1 MLVVETINATTSM
14 ALMPVLPFYVMKMG
28 ANAFDIALQGTVF
41 NLTQMIFAPVVG
53 TISDRMG
60 RKRILIAV
68 ALGSAV
74 TNFMQAKAE
83 NLTQMLFVR
92 AMGGMVSSGGPVYT
106 AYLMEETDSEEEL
119 REVLVLQRLVVTI
132 GAIMGPLVSKMFWYW
147 SFQTLCYG
155 MICTNIL
162 GALIGAIFYVEHPP
176 PEGTSPRSPPR
187 NGTSPPRTGSP
198 PLDRTRSFTL
208 TPKVL
213 SPQVGLGKGSSRWW
227 RLVMGRETGTL
238 ILGSMAFNFSMGV
251 TEGPEVVFFKD
262 YFGFS
267 QNDMSDLLLVSC
279 LAALVLTPFL
289 PALQTCLGERESCVV
304 GCCGIA
310 CTTFTLIMGTGHKF
324 VPLVT
329 AGLSVGL
336 FGSMTG
342 LGFMAM
348 VNSCCPK
355 DRLGTFL
362 GIKALF
368 DSLSGTLSPAFGGWL
383 YTRDHFL
390 PYGLSVGLLAATAGV
405 FASFAPLQE
414 KPKPKAINKEEVEP
428 MLGKELETDSDEA
441 DMGPTP
447 SLTTENLPFSK
458 NTMMLKL
465 VTNEL
470 GILMDEQLGNFFYS
484 KNNFK
489 AGGIRRSATIGVENF
504 IAAADGKTPLR
515 ARQLRGASTKPEL
528 PDTDTLSPA
537 TEGAAPSSQWQGP

>member
-1 MLVVETINATTSM
+1 MTISTSIIAMLFVETVNATTSM
-14 ALMPVLPFYVMKMG
+14 ALMPVLPFYVMQMG
-28 ANAFDIALQGTVF
+28 ADAFDIALQGTVF

-53 TISDRMG
+53 SMSDRMG

-68 ALGSAV
+68 ALGSAFV
-74 TNFMQAKAE
+74 NFMQAKAV
-83 NLTQMLFVR
+83 NLTQILFVR
-92 AMGGMVSSGGPVYT
+92 AMGGFVSSGGPVYT
-106 AYLMEETDSEEEL
+106 AYLMEETSSEEEL
-119 REVLVLQRLVVTI
+119 CEVLVLQRLVVTI
-132 GAIMGPLVSKMFWYW
+132 GAILGPLIAKIFWYW

-162 GALIGAIFYVEHPP
+162 GAVIGLLFYAEHLP

-187 NGTSPPRTGSP
+187 SGSP
-198 PLDRTRSFTL
+198 QGIERTRSFTL

-213 SPQVGLGKGSSRWW
+213 SPAMVSHRSSRWW
-227 RLVMGRETGTL
+227 RLLMGRETGIL

-262 YFGFS
+262 YFGYN
-267 QNDMSDLLLVSC
+267 QGDMSDLLLVSC

-289 PALQTCLGERESCVV
+289 PTVQSLLGERESCVIGTV
-304 GCCGIA
+304 GVSL
-310 CTTFTLIMGTGHKF
+310 CTFLLIMGNGHKW
-324 VPLVT
+324 VPCFCS
-329 AGLSVGL
+329 GLSVGL

-348 VNSCCPK
+348 VHGCCPK

-362 GIKALF
+362 GIKSFF
-368 DSLSGTLSPAFGGWL
+368 DSLAGTLSPAFGGWL

-390 PYGLSVGLLAATAGV
+390 PYGLSVGLTAATSGI

-414 KPKPKAINKEEVEP
+414 KPKAINKEEVEP
-428 MLGKELETDSDEA
+428 MIGKELESDEEEGEA
-441 DMGPTP
+441 MT

-458 NTMMLKL
+458 STMMLKL
-465 VTNEL
+465 VTNEM
-470 GILMDEQLGNFFYS
+470 GILMDEQLGNYFYS

-504 IAAADGKTPLR
+504 ISAADGRTPLR
-515 ARQLRGASTKPEL
+515 ARQLRNASTKPEL
-528 PDTDTLSPA
+528 PDPMSPV
-537 TEGAAPSSQWQGP
+537 TERAAPSGNWQV